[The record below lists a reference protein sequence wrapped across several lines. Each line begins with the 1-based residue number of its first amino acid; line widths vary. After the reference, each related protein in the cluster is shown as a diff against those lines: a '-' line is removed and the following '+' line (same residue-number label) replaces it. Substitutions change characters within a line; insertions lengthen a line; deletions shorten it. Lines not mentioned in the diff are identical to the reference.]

1 MEDIAAGFGRER
13 LHEQPAGGR
22 IAGRHQIGHRREIAA
37 RLVLAPGLFPGGQ
50 LLELEGVVAAFA
62 MTDVAARVAGAFL
75 EKHRLDARLEEVI
88 VQARRGLRGRTR
100 YARAINGGDDSD
112 DTCQTIPHGHS
123 PDCRTIVSDPG
134 EVVLPPSSC
143 GGRVAAVSK
152 DGGAGASP
160 FETAHPS
167 RPLPTWVAPPQG
179 EEIALAQRRAA
190 IDCESVVKQR

>member
-62 MTDVAARVAGAFL
+62 MTDVATRVAGAFL
-75 EKHRLDARLEEVI
+75 EKHRLDARLEEVV

-112 DTCQTIPHGHS
+112 DTCQTITHGHS
-123 PDCRTIVSDPG
+123 PDCRTIVSDQSP
-134 EVVLPPSSC
+134 VKWSSPSSC
-143 GGRVAAVSK
+143 AGRVAVVEGWA
-152 DGGAGASP
+152 AGA
-160 FETAHPS
+160 
-167 RPLPTWVAPPQG
+167 
-179 EEIALAQRRAA
+179 
-190 IDCESVVKQR
+190 